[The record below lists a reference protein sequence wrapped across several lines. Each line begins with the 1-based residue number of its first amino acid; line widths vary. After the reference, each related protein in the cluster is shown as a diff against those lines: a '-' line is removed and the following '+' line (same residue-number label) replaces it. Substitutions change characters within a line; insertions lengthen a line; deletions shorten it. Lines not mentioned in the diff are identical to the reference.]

1 MDAFMDGFADGYD
14 GGDGTMNEQ
23 DYGGYEGIQKVGV
36 NFRKVDFF

>member
-14 GGDGTMNEQ
+14 GGDGAMNEQ